1 MRLYRD
7 LNNAPLSPAS
17 VVTIGNF
24 DGVHRGH
31 QALLRRCVELAED
44 SLECAVVTFEPLP
57 LAWFRPGQAPAR
69 LSSPRQKIDRFRNEG
84 MDLVWMLR
92 FNRALAALSA
102 REFAQTVLADALC
115 ARHVVIGDDFRFGR
129 NREGDLGQL
138 QEFGQ
143 QIGFEVQV
151 VPEVLAASGRIS
163 SSAVRRAL
171 GEGDFQNAREL
182 LGRPWCLSGKVFHG
196 AKMGR
201 QLGYPTANIKP
212 AARPCP
218 VAGVFAVQ
226 ARIGTSGEWRD
237 GVASLG
243 VRPAVGGGEFLVEVH
258 LFDFELD
265 LYGKRLKVRM
275 IEKLRDEA
283 DFDSMDALVAQMRQ
297 DELKARQILG
307 CPLEYAG

>member
-7 LNNAPLSPAS
+7 LNNAPLSSAS

-57 LAWFRPGQAPAR
+57 LAWFRPEQAPAR
-69 LSSPRQKIDRFRNEG
+69 LSSPRQKIAHFRNEG
-84 MDLVWMLR
+84 MDLAWMLR
-92 FNRALAALSA
+92 FNQALASLSA

-138 QEFGQ
+138 QDFGQ
-143 QIGFEVQV
+143 QMGFEVQV
-151 VPEVLAASGRIS
+151 LPEVLAASGRIS

-171 GEGDFQNAREL
+171 GEGDFQNAKDL
-182 LGRPWCLSGKVFHG
+182 LGRPWCLSGTVLHG

-201 QLGYPTANIKP
+201 QLGYPTANMKP
-212 AARPCP
+212 AGRPCP

-226 ARIGTSGEWRD
+226 ARIGRSEVWRD

-243 VRPAVGGGEFLVEVH
+243 VRPAMGGGEFLVEVH
-258 LFDFELD
+258 LFDCELD
-265 LYGKRLKVRM
+265 LYGKRLEVMM

-283 DFDSMDALVAQMRQ
+283 DFDSMDALVSQMRQ
-297 DELKARQILG
+297 DELQARQILG